1 MSVFLGMLKK
11 ISKNNVMK
19 QNEKNPIYVF
29 CHSNIVEGK
38 IYLHF
43 SQQSRVRERWVW
55 RDRCQSKE
63 KKEEEEDSQFP
74 SFLFKSSFLCPFWKF
89 FLCPLCIHQH
99 ANILNEIEKVGV
111 WRIFKGETADD
122 QKFLA
127 KNLTLTQIITD
138 TCRL

>member
-1 MSVFLGMLKK
+1 
-11 ISKNNVMK
+11 MK

-43 SQQSRVRERWVW
+43 SQQSRERDEFEGTVVNQ
-55 RDRCQSKE
+55 R
-63 KKEEEEDSQFP
+63 KKEEEDSQFP

-122 QKFLA
+122 QKCLA
-127 KNLTLTQIITD
+127 KNLALTQIITD